1 MVFLFLKAYLS
12 GTSVRPDHVA
22 VFVFFSTVLNDGN
35 CTMNHEI
42 LKKKLRP
49 KKSRGG
55 MRKFHIKKTTT
66 TANWSRSLTSFPI
79 S

>member
-12 GTSVRPDHVA
+12 GTSVRSDHVA
-22 VFVFFSTVLNDGN
+22 VFVFFSTVLNDSN

-42 LKKKLRP
+42 LRP

-66 TANWSRSLTSFPI
+66 TANLSRSLTSFPI